1 MVALMLTHQPFFMGG
16 IDDVKLA
23 KGNAFKALCFFVFT
37 FILSVAYIMKDVA
50 TALEE
55 GDAPRRRRSGNN
67 YEGIPQGTGGPAV
80 LAEYARNLELP
91 ESVESGVFT

>member
-16 IDDVKLA
+16 IDDVTVA
-23 KGNAFKALCFFVFT
+23 RGNAYKAMCMFVFT
-37 FILSVAYIMKDVA
+37 FILSVAYIVKDVA
-50 TALEE
+50 TTPEE
-55 GDAPRRRRSGNN
+55 GDEPRRRRSGNN

>member
-1 MVALMLTHQPFFMGG
+1 MGG
-16 IDDVKLA
+16 IDDVVKSR
-23 KGNAFKALCFFVFT
+23 GNAYKALCMFVLTFT
-37 FILSVAYIMKDVA
+37 LSVAYILKDVA
-50 TALEE
+50 TTSEE

-80 LAEYARNLELP
+80 LAEYARSLELP

>member
-16 IDDVKLA
+16 IDDVKFA
-23 KGNAFKALCFFVFT
+23 RGNAFKALCFFILT
-37 FILSVAYIMKDVA
+37 FILSVVCIVKDASDGV
-50 TALEE
+50 EE
-55 GDAPRRRRSGNN
+55 GNAPRRTRSGDN

-80 LAEYARNLELP
+80 LADYARSLDLP